1 MYLMESIAERAR
13 SIGAE
18 LSLLDDWED
27 RYTLII
33 DLGKELPNL
42 SDSEKSED
50 NRIKGCQSQV
60 WLVSEC
66 FSQDCDRPEQTR
78 LHFRA
83 QSDSV
88 IVQGLAALLIGI
100 YDGMTAAEIVAF
112 DAEEFFDRI
121 DLKSHLSANRR
132 GGLSEMVNR
141 VREKAEE
148 LINSAVP
155 DRNFHENR

>member
-1 MYLMESIAERAR
+1 MESIAERAR
-13 SIGAE
+13 SIGTE

-33 DLGKELPNL
+33 DLGKELPKL
-42 SDSEKSED
+42 SDWEKCED
-50 NRIKGCQSQV
+50 NRIQGCQSQV
-60 WLVSEC
+60 WLVFEISNRE
-66 FSQDCDRPEQTR
+66 PETPEKTR
-78 LHFRA
+78 LRFRA

-100 YDGMTAAEIVAF
+100 YDGMSAAEILAF

-141 VREKAEE
+141 IREKAEE
-148 LINSAVP
+148 VIHSGGAAGVSI
-155 DRNFHENR
+155 